1 MAIGLAWM
9 VGLRFPDNFDQPY
22 RAVSVIAYWQR
33 WHMSLTRF
41 LMTTVHAPLTLAVLR
56 WRRAHGR
63 RIDAASQAT
72 LAGFFTMIGAPIVVT
87 MVLISLW
94 HGATLPFLLFGL
106 AACGIPAGE
115 PRVARASAGRSCR
128 QRLSVAL
135 TYLCVLVG
143 SVVVPRDHRRP
154 GGLHAGRNGRLARNG
169 RVPAGPWRRQ
179 PMCSGC
185 WPCMRSYGLPRPRGN
200 GCSVRPRFGSDGG
213 NLRRG
218 PSSWGAPRRSACSPP
233 GAPANSCISGSDRM
247 RYLRLFGLSAGLS
260 FALLWGWVAAMP
272 MAFMDAEYASWRAKL
287 VMLDRCDLGEAII
300 LGDSRAA
307 ADIIPTRSA
316 AAGDEPRAGRGQG
329 DRGAV
334 RCWSGCWPARHH
346 RDWSS
351 FRSTRAISA
360 GRTCSGSAASGS
372 AS

>member
-1 MAIGLAWM
+1 MKRGPVL
-9 VGLRFPDNFDQPY
+9 P
-22 RAVSVIAYWQR
+22 AVV
-33 WHMSLTRF
+33 
-41 LMTTVHAPLTLAVLR
+41 
-56 WRRAHGR
+56 
-63 RIDAASQAT
+63 
-72 LAGFFTMIGAPIVVT
+72 
-87 MVLISLW
+87 
-94 HGATLPFLLFGL
+94 
-106 AACGIPAGE
+106 
-115 PRVARASAGRSCR
+115 
-128 QRLSVAL
+128 SVAL

-143 SVVVPRDHRRP
+143 SVLFRATTVGRA
-154 GGLHAGRNGRLARNG
+154 GSMLAGMAGLHGMGEFRPDLGATADVLWLLALYAI
-169 RVPAGPWRRQ
+169 VWFAPTTRQ
-179 PMCSGC
+179 WM
-185 WPCMRSYGLPRPRGN
+185 L
-200 GCSVRPRFGSDGG
+200 VRPRFGSHGG
-213 NLRRG
+213 NRRRG

-247 RYLRLFGLSAGLS
+247 HYLRLFGLSAGLS

-334 RCWSGCWPARHH
+334 PAGAGAGLSVTTD
-346 RDWSS
+346 DWSS